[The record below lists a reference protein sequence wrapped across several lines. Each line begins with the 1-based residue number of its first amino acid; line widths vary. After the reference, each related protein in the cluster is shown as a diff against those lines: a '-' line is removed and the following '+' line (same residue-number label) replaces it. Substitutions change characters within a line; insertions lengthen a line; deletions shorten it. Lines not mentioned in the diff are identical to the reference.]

1 MAVKAALTYSWPSG
15 LARLRQFATTICAP
29 SNLSRKSIAL
39 DLTERVVISVM
50 FSHFAF
56 RSLRSFTQSSDI
68 ETLLLLFSELLPF
81 LFILLRKPSA
91 TLSDKPLDWFFG
103 FAGTTAVLL
112 ITPATVDPL
121 IWRSACLAIILLG
134 IFTQV
139 SAKVALGLS
148 FGIVA
153 ANRGVR
159 VEGPYRLSGIRCTLD
174 TPSLMSAC
182 CWLCPAS
189 STLCFTLQ
197 RSVCRSSASS
207 VKNVSFVLTR
217 HTRNLRRVSAID
229 CCRSSISGSRGRS
242 RPRRM
247 KAAHQAAF
255 LMAARASSAA
265 FASLVMRRTISP
277 AGKISSML
285 PALCPAVRQA
295 CSMSPSKSRVGRMA
309 L

>member
-1 MAVKAALTYSWPSG
+1 MAVKSALTYSWPSG

-153 ANRGVR
+153 ANRGVW
-159 VEGPYRLSGIRCTLD
+159 VEGPYRIVRHPMYAGYTITHVGLLLAMPSIINTL
-174 TPSLMSAC
+174 LYAAALGLQIVRIQREERI
-182 CWLCPAS
+182 LCLDPAYKD
-189 STLCFTLQ
+189 F
-197 RSVCRSSASS
+197 
-207 VKNVSFVLTR
+207 
-217 HTRNLRRVSAID
+217 
-229 CCRSSISGSRGRS
+229 
-242 RPRRM
+242 
-247 KAAHQAAF
+247 
-255 LMAARASSAA
+255 AARVRYR
-265 FASLVMRRTISP
+265 L
-277 AGKISSML
+277 L
-285 PALCPAVRQA
+285 PLIY
-295 CSMSPSKSRVGRMA
+295 
-309 L
+309 